1 MDCSFID
8 DGLPH
13 ASHKIEAPAENSHIQ
28 TKKVGEFRE
37 AVDSERLIRTLSN
50 PNRGHNDEKP
60 QNTQIHVSFNSAPP
74 LTKFY
79 EVIYFATVVIVNVF
93 FPLQII

>member
-13 ASHKIEAPAENSHIQ
+13 ASHKIEALAENSHIQ
-28 TKKVGEFRE
+28 TKKVGE

-60 QNTQIHVSFNSAPP
+60 QNTQIHVSFNSTPP
-74 LTKFY
+74 LTNFY

-93 FPLQII
+93 FPFQII